1 MMVASGKYMVAI
13 PASVY
18 SRDGNRHTSCCT
30 RCRGR
35 VRPAIRRVVRTGTG
49 IVCNLHG
56 F

>member
-1 MMVASGKYMVAI
+1 MIVAFKIYMVAL

-18 SRDGNRHTSCCT
+18 SRDGNRHMSCRT

-49 IVCNLHG
+49 NRV
-56 F
+56 